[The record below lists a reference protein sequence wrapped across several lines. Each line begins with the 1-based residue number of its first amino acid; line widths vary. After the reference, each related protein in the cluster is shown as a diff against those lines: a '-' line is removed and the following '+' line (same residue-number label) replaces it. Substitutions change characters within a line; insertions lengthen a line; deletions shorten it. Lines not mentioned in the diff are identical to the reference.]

1 VAGIMAAATA
11 AKLARLLDQV
21 ASGGLRVNVEARV
34 PLDRADEA
42 FALFADGSL
51 GKVLVMR

>member
-11 AKLARLLDQV
+11 EKLARLLGRV
-21 ASGGLRVNVEARV
+21 ASRDLRVDVEARV